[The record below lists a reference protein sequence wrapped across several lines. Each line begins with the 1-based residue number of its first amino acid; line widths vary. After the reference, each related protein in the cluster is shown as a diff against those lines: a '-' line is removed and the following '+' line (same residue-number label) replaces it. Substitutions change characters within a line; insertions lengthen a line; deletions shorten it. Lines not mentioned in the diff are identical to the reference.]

1 MIKIEPRRKIAAGL
15 FSAPYR
21 PKGPQAIAKFNRT
34 HFYSLQQF
42 SASRPYFSRP

>member
-1 MIKIEPRRKIAAGL
+1 MKAGL
-15 FSAPYR
+15 FSGDRAE
-21 PKGPQAIAKFNRT
+21 GPQAIAKFNRT